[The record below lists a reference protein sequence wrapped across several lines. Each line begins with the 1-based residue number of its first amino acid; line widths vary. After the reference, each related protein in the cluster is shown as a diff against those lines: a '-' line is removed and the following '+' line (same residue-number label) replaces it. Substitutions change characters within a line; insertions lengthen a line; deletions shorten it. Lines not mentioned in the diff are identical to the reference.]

1 VELGWLGVAT
11 TRGLATGTL
20 AHGDGSRQDAVD
32 LGQPL
37 GDAASGGSSLGG
49 SHPSLL
55 TTIHLSHCHSMHTV
69 AQDGQQQGAG
79 VDYTL
84 DSSVLGAMPVINH
97 FVDRLGIAEALD
109 RHVPADD
116 ARLALA
122 PAAALGVVVRN
133 LAVCHEPLYAL
144 GEWARPYDPAVLGL
158 AEGETGLLN
167 DDRVGRC
174 LERLFDAD
182 RASLLTEVVLG
193 AVRAFRIDCSQL
205 HNDSTSVT
213 FTGAYRGAVGA
224 ARGGKATAAICHGY
238 NKDYRPDLKQLVW
251 ILTVSADGAVP
262 LAHRVASGNTSDD
275 ITHVGTWDSLVALV
289 GRVDFLY
296 VADSKLCNRAAMD
309 HIAARGG
316 RFVTVLPRTRRE
328 NRWFRD
334 WVTRNTPTW
343 VEALRR
349 PDRRAG
355 MGEDVIATFESPLGS
370 AEGHRVIWVHSTA
383 KRASDAACR
392 ARRIERAAAALADI
406 ARRLGGPK
414 CRMKTRV
421 AVEQEAA
428 AALEAHEAAR
438 YFETWVVT
446 EVAKTYRAEHSG
458 KAGPDTR
465 FRQASRA
472 RFILHWKLRAHVVRD
487 AAASDGCWPLITNA
501 IELSPAE
508 VLAAYKYQP
517 NLERRHA
524 QLKGPQAVAPV
535 LLRDPA
541 RIEALLCCHFLALL
555 VEALIERQIRLA
567 NGQVQDQDD
576 PPLPRGP

>member
-1 VELGWLGVAT
+1 MDFTLGSQT
-11 TRGLATGTL
+11 
-20 AHGDGSRQDAVD
+20 
-32 LGQPL
+32 
-37 GDAASGGSSLGG
+37 
-49 SHPSLL
+49 
-55 TTIHLSHCHSMHTV
+55 
-69 AQDGQQQGAG
+69 
-79 VDYTL
+79 
-84 DSSVLGAMPVINH
+84 LGAMPIVNH
-97 FVDRLGIAEALD
+97 FLDRLQLGEALKA
-109 RHVPADD
+109 HVPADD

-122 PAAALGVVVRN
+122 PAVALGVVVRN

-158 AEGETGLLN
+158 GPGQTELLN

-174 LERLFDAD
+174 LGRLFDAD
-182 RASLLTEVVLG
+182 RASLLTEVVLR
-193 AVRAFRIDCSQL
+193 AVRAFGIETSQL

-213 FTGAYRGAVGA
+213 FTGAYRGATGRRRA
-224 ARGGKATAAICHGY
+224 GKATPAICHGY

-275 ITHVGTWDSLVALV
+275 LTHVGTWDGLVALV
-289 GRVDFLY
+289 GRSDFLY
-296 VADSKLCNRAAMD
+296 VADSKLCNREAMD

-328 NRWFRD
+328 DRWFRD

-343 VEALRR
+343 VEAVRR

-355 MGEDVIATFESPLGS
+355 MGEDVISVFESPLGS
-370 AEGHRVIWVHSTA
+370 SEGYRVIWVHSTA
-383 KRASDAACR
+383 KKANDAAMR
-392 ARRIERAAAALADI
+392 ARRIERAEAALGDL
-406 ARRLGGPK
+406 ARRLDGPK

-421 AVEQEAA
+421 VVEAEVA
-428 AALEAHEAAR
+428 AALDAHDAAG
-438 YFETWVVT
+438 YFETWVV
-446 EVAKTYRAEHSG
+446 EELDKTYRAEHPG

-465 FRQASRA
+465 FRQATRP
-472 RFILHWKLRAHVVRD
+472 RFRCRWKLRTHVVRD
-487 AAASDGCWPLITNA
+487 AAASDGCWPLITNDA
-501 IELSPAE
+501 ALSPAE

-567 NGQVQDQDD
+567 MAKTHTTTIPLYPEDRDCTAPSATRVLEIFGGVSRHRLTRQGRVVQVFEPTLTPIQEQVLKLLGI
-576 PPLPRGP
+576 PASVYRQG